1 MSTPTKREILDA
13 IKSSVDDIWTPR
25 SKGLI
30 VRECCPLCKIFNAG
44 DGEDC
49 HGCPIAAKTG
59 KTECIN
65 TPYYDWADSRE
76 RETALVFRDWL
87 QELYVEYLEKYFADL
102 EGRKKYQELK
112 DYLKDI
118 VKGAKTKKEK
128 EEVWVN
134 VTEEI
139 KFKKDF
145 GCDDRDVR
153 FEGTVRGIRA
163 IRLLWEDDVL
173 ILRPSEGFKI
183 TNSGVYNYFFRILKR
198 EYK

>member
-1 MSTPTKREILDA
+1 MIEPTKREILDA

-30 VRECCPLCKIFNAG
+30 VLECCPLCKIFKAG
-44 DGEDC
+44 PKGEDC

-59 KTECIN
+59 EADCIN
-65 TPYYDWADSRE
+65 TPYYDWARKRT
-76 RETALVFRDWL
+76 RETALVFKDWL
-87 QELYVEYLEKYFADL
+87 QELYVELLEKYSADL
-102 EGRKKYQELK
+102 EEIVENPL
-112 DYLKDI
+112 DYTEATSWGQLP
-118 VKGAKTKKEK
+118 KKEK

-145 GCDDRDVR
+145 GCDDRDVM

-183 TNSGVYNYFFRILKR
+183 TNSGVYTYFFRILKR